1 MILRPFDPWKSQ
13 LCTCPPKMS
22 LNPYTGCPHG
32 CLYCYASSYIPHFHE
47 CRAKAGL
54 LRRLAREAAKINP
67 GTLVAMSNSS
77 DPYPA
82 MEKEL
87 ELSRGCLQI
96 LKEKS
101 LPVQIVTK
109 SDLVIRDADLLSS
122 MRSTVAISI
131 TTLSDSISRKLEPG
145 APSPSRRLMA
155 IRRLTDYNIPVSARI
170 DPIIP
175 GINESEIEELV
186 LAVCRAG
193 AEHIISSTYKARK
206 DNLRRVC
213 SAFPRAGDALKVM
226 FQRGCSISRSLYLSP
241 DMRQELMR
249 EVERSALRE
258 GVTFSACREGF
269 APQDGINCDGTHLLL
284 CKNHA

>member
-1 MILRPFDPWKSQ
+1 MILRPFDPWKCQ

-32 CLYCYASSYIPHFHE
+32 CLYCYASSYIPHFQE
-47 CRAKAGL
+47 CRAKADL
-54 LRRLAREAAKINP
+54 LRRLEREAKKINP
-67 GTLVAMSNSS
+67 NTLVAMSNSS

-96 LKEKS
+96 LLEKN
-101 LPVQIVTK
+101 LPVQVITK

-122 MRSTVAISI
+122 MKSTVAISI
-131 TTLSDSISRKLEPG
+131 TTLSESISRKLEPG

-155 IRRLTDYNIPVSARI
+155 IRRLTECNIPVSARI

-193 AEHIISSTYKARK
+193 AAHIVSSTYKARK

-226 FQRGCSISRSLYLSP
+226 FQRGSRIYGSLYLSL
-241 DMRQELMR
+241 DMRMGLMR
-249 EVERSALRE
+249 EVEKSALRE
-258 GVTFSACREGF
+258 GVTFSACREGI
-269 APQDGINCDGTHLLL
+269 APPDGINCDGTHLIL
-284 CKNHA
+284 CKNRA

>member
-13 LCTCPPKMS
+13 LCTCPSKMS
-22 LNPYTGCPHG
+22 LNPYTGCQHG
-32 CLYCYASSYIPHFHE
+32 CLYCYASSYIPHFQD
-47 CRAKAGL
+47 CRAKVDL
-54 LRRLAREAAKINP
+54 LRRLTREAAKINP

-87 ELSRGCLQI
+87 ELTRGCLQI

-101 LPVQIVTK
+101 LPVQVVTK

-122 MRSTVAISI
+122 MKSTAAISI
-131 TTLSDSISRKLEPG
+131 TTLSDSISRKLEPC
-145 APSPSRRLMA
+145 APSPSMRLMA
-155 IRRLTDYNIPVSARI
+155 IRKLTDCNIPVSARI

-175 GINESEIEELV
+175 GINETEIEELV
-186 LAVCRAG
+186 LAVCQAG
-193 AEHIISSTYKARK
+193 AAHIISSTYKARK

-226 FQRGCSISRSLYLSP
+226 FQRGCSISGSLYLSQ
-241 DMRQELMR
+241 DIRRGLMR
-249 EVERSALRE
+249 EVERCALRE
-258 GVTFSACREGF
+258 GVTFSACREGL
-269 APQDGINCDGTHLLL
+269 APPDGINCDGSHLLL
-284 CKNHA
+284 CKDHG